1 MPSRT
6 AGGRVPVSAS
16 WSVLGGTKMMA
27 STAAGMAEPLMP
39 PFGILGFLLT
49 VNVVLFMAALISIA
63 RNRHHTSGG
72 KVVWALIV
80 LALPVLGPVVWFLV
94 GRRAPS
100 PRETPLRLE
109 Q

>member
-1 MPSRT
+1 MFLYPQ
-6 AGGRVPVSAS
+6 AGRF
-16 WSVLGGTKMMA
+16 WGTKMIA
-27 STAAGMAEPLMP
+27 STAAEVAEPFMP

-63 RNRHHTSGG
+63 RNRKHTSGG
-72 KVVWALIV
+72 KVVWASVV
-80 LALPVLGPVVWFLV
+80 LALPVLGPVAWFLI

-100 PRETPLRLE
+100 PRESPLRLE

>member
-1 MPSRT
+1 
-6 AGGRVPVSAS
+6 
-16 WSVLGGTKMMA
+16 MMA

-49 VNVVLFMAALISIA
+49 VNVVLFLAALISVV
-63 RNRHHTSGG
+63 RNRNHTSGG

-80 LALPVLGPVVWFLV
+80 LALPVLGPVAWFLL
-94 GRRAPS
+94 GRRAPAAGKI
-100 PRETPLRLE
+100 PLRLE